1 MKKTVNHLR
10 RPVPGWVLPL
20 IMAPFCE
27 ILLHIWT
34 VETFTPGRFAP
45 VCLFGLGFG
54 CALAFVCSL
63 IPERVSW
70 WVGGIFAALLAVVYT
85 AENLIHNVFRNFMAP
100 ETIQAGAAGVV
111 SDYMSIVVEQILG
124 HLPHIALIFLPIV
137 LFAVFIRPRQTGWK
151 ASVALL
157 LAAAVAYAG
166 GVGIVRG
173 VGKDMAQFREE
184 YHFDTAASAFGLHMA
199 FVLEGV
205 NNSGL
210 VEEELAFTPTET
222 TVPTETTQPVTE
234 EATEETTE
242 ETTEAPTEPPVVYV
256 PQELGLD
263 FAALAES
270 ERNTNIAALHSYVA
284 SQPMAM
290 TNEYTGL
297 FAGKNL
303 IFITAEAFC
312 GPAFID
318 PELTPTLYRLMT
330 EGIYFA
336 EYYQPVWGASTT
348 GGEYSNLVGLVP
360 KGGSCMKEAIQQN
373 LFLTMG
379 HQLQAQGYSSAAF
392 HNNSYTYYDRHKTH
406 TQLGYDYFMGYGN
419 GIEAGVKKQWPQS
432 DLEMMAYT
440 VPLYIEQQPF
450 SVYYMTVS
458 GHSNYNADNA
468 MGRKNYPLVEDLP
481 YSRDVR
487 YYIATQMELEAAL
500 TNLLEQLEAAG
511 IMDDTVIVVAS
522 DHYPYGLD
530 SDEVKRIDELMGVTR
545 VDDFSRDRNTL
556 IIWSGCVEDMDIVVD
571 DPVSSLDILPTLSN
585 LFGVPYDSRLMVG
598 RDVFSE
604 AEPLVFWGISKSWRT
619 DKGSYLDATGVF
631 TPAEGV
637 EVEEGYADRIH
648 AIVRDKIKYSQAV
661 AKYDYFNAVYAA
673 LEALAEAESSAAEE

>member
-1 MKKTVNHLR
+1 MKEKIRRLR
-10 RPVPGWVLPL
+10 RPVPGWILPL
-20 IMAPFCE
+20 TMAPFCE

-54 CALAFVCSL
+54 CLLACMCSL
-63 IPERVSW
+63 FPERVSRW
-70 WVGGIFAALLAVVYT
+70 LGGILSAGLIVIYM

-124 HLPHIALIFLPIV
+124 HLPHILLLCLP
-137 LFAVFIRPRQTGWK
+137 LAVFGVFTRPRQTGWK
-151 ASVALL
+151 ASLALI
-157 LAAAVAYAG
+157 LAAAVAYGAG
-166 GVGIVRG
+166 MGAVR
-173 VGKDMAQFREE
+173 DTSQFREE
-184 YHFDTAASAFGLHMA
+184 YHFDTAVNDFGLHMA
-199 FVLEGV
+199 FFLEGV

-210 VEEELAFTPTET
+210 VEEELEFTPTET
-222 TVPTETTQPVTE
+222 TQPTETTEPPTE
-234 EATEETTE
+234 EVTE

-256 PQELGLD
+256 PQTLGLD

-270 ERNTNIAALHSYVA
+270 ERNSNLAALHSYVA
-284 SQPMAM
+284 AQPVAM

-330 EGIYFA
+330 EGIYFT

-348 GGEYSNLVGLVP
+348 GGEYSNLVGLIP
-360 KGGSCMKEAIQQN
+360 KGGSCMKEATQQK
-373 LFLTMG
+373 LFLTIG
-379 HQLQAQGYSSAAF
+379 HQLQARGYSSAAF

-406 TQLGYDYFMGYGN
+406 THLGYDYFMGYGN

-432 DLEMMAYT
+432 DLQMMEYT

-458 GHSNYNADNA
+458 GHSNYNQDNA
-468 MGRKNYPLVEDLP
+468 MARKNYPLVEHLP

-500 TNLLEQLEAAG
+500 THLLEQLEAAG

-530 SDEVKRIDELMGVTR
+530 SDEVKRIGELMGVTR

-556 IIWSGCVEDMDIVVD
+556 IMWSGCVEDMDIVVD
-571 DPVSSLDILPTLSN
+571 TPVSSLDILPTLSN
-585 LFGVPYDSRLMVG
+585 LFGVPYDSRLLVG
-598 RDVFSE
+598 RDVFSD
-604 AEPLVFWGISKSWRT
+604 AEPLVLWGISKSWRT

-631 TPAEGV
+631 VPAEGV

-648 AIVRDKIKYSQAV
+648 AIVKDKIKYSQAV

-673 LEALAEAESSAAEE
+673 LEALAEAETSAAEE